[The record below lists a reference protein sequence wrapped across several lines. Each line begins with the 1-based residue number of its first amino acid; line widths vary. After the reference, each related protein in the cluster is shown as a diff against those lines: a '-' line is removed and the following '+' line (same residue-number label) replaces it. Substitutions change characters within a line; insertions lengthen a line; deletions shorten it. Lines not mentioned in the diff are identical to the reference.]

1 VQLKTTLGNLNTT
14 LGVASPS
21 LDVLKPVAPL
31 LKPALVN
38 LTEVSS
44 PLLRLLRTAPA
55 VLEEAKRALPTVTKF
70 VNSLKPAADALLPA
84 AQQLVPAI
92 NIVGDYRPQLV
103 DGMVNLAAILNARG
117 SANTTTDSDGIPAGQ
132 ATYLRQVLSLGPDS
146 TYGATTR
153 STAERSNTYFA
164 PGALDGI
171 GTTGEQASSCAG
183 SGPSG
188 NVACSLQPSYTWGH
202 GIAPSYYPHVTAA
215 KP

>member
-1 VQLKTTLGNLNTT
+1 
-14 LGVASPS
+14 
-21 LDVLKPVAPL
+21 L

-70 VNSLKPAADALLPA
+70 VTGLKPLVDATLPA
-84 AQQLVPAI
+84 AEQIVPII
-92 NIVGDYRPQLV
+92 NIVEDYRPQLV
-103 DGMVNLAAILNARG
+103 DGMVNLAAILNART
-117 SANTTTDSDGIPAGQ
+117 SANTTQNVGGIPAGV
-132 ATYLRQVLSLGPDS
+132 ATYVRQVLSLGPDS

-188 NVACSLQPSYTWGH
+188 NVACSLQPSYAWGH
-202 GIAPSYYPHVTAA
+202 GITTSYYPRVTPE